1 MRWKQP
7 AAEPVLTW
15 LLCWRWPATPQRK
28 RERDGEREGWGWA
41 VFTGNNSATCV
52 GRKVCSFVA
61 SIRVQVGI
69 TGVCRLP
76 ASLLLT
82 DSRTGA
88 SVTWRDS
95 DTFSTEWPQIYTT
108 KHTHTHTRT
117 RNTWSTCVR
126 GAAVTYEGI
135 WAGVGSWQAAFR
147 TV

>member
-7 AAEPVLTW
+7 AAELVLTW

-61 SIRVQVGI
+61 LIRVQVGI

-108 KHTHTHTRT
+108 KHTHTHTYAQHLIHLRQGSCCYIW
-117 RNTWSTCVR
+117 RNLSR
-126 GAAVTYEGI
+126 GWKLT
-135 WAGVGSWQAAFR
+135 SR
-147 TV
+147 L